1 MNASSPPSR
10 WLRVLAQMALV
21 LLVLAV
27 GVFGFDALVRSR
39 PAVTSTPTPERLPPV
54 EVHFA
59 APAALQLEVTT
70 MGLVEPR
77 AVLRPAA
84 EVAGTVRRVH
94 PDFAAGNFAREGT
107 VLVELDPR
115 EFEMALVEARA
126 RVAEAEAAV
135 AREEAE
141 AEVARDELARAGV
154 SEPSPLALRAPQ
166 LAQARA
172 ALEAARAR
180 AARAELDLERT
191 TWAAPVDVR
200 VDRRAVEVGQYVR
213 AGDPLGELFAVDAVE
228 VRLPLSDA
236 ELAQLDLPLGQD
248 LGEGIAVELE
258 GTVAGETARWQ
269 GRLVRVEGRVE
280 PSTRLVYAV
289 VRVDDPYGLAG
300 SGAATS
306 APLLVGTF
314 VRARIPGRVI
324 PAAVRLPLVAL
335 RGGDEV
341 FVLDDGDRLVRRKVA
356 LVARGARE
364 IVVSAGLAAAER
376 VVTSALDVAVDGM
389 RVRPV
394 AAQASGEGQDESPG
408 TTASGGTGN
417 QP

>member
-10 WLRVLAQMALV
+10 WLRVLAQVALV

-39 PAVTSTPTPERLPPV
+39 PAVSSTRAPERLPPV
-54 EVHFA
+54 EVLFA
-59 APAALQLEVTT
+59 APAPLRLEVTT

-84 EVAGTVRRVH
+84 EVAGTVRHVH
-94 PDFAAGNFAREGT
+94 PDFAAGNFAKAGT

-141 AEVARDELARAGV
+141 GEVARDELARAGV
-154 SEPSPLALRAPQ
+154 REPSPLALRAPQ
-166 LAQARA
+166 LAEARA

-180 AARAELDLERT
+180 AARAELDLART
-191 TWAAPVDVR
+191 SWAAPVDVR
-200 VDRRAVEVGQYVR
+200 VDRRAVEVGQYLR
-213 AGDPLGELFAVDAVE
+213 AGEALGELLVVDAVE

-236 ELAQLDLPLGQD
+236 ELAQLDLPLGQH

-258 GTVAGETARWQ
+258 GTVAGKTARWPAK
-269 GRLVRVEGRVE
+269 LVRVEGRVE

-289 VRVDDPYGLAG
+289 VRVEDPYGLAG
-300 SGAATS
+300 NGAARV

-314 VRARIPGRVI
+314 VRARIPGREI

-341 FVLDDGDRLVRRKVA
+341 FVLDGEDRLVRRKVT

-394 AAQASGEGQDESPG
+394 LSEGTGEGSRGDAPSTG
-408 TTASGGTGN
+408 AGGAEN